1 MLCTRVSA
9 LLTLTDPSTLREA
22 HLDANQYWR
31 GSPPLRALLGSR
43 QLVEYV
49 VLDVEPVETMT
60 AAEVREAARAGA
72 MSAATMT
79 MGGVSYAASEAGA
92 NTKRF
97 ALADVTVAR
106 KSDFGQNDRVATVRS
121 HLGALLKPGDAALGY
136 DLAAAAP
143 SDDALDAAVGS
154 GRLSVPDALLVR
166 KSHDAARARRR
177 ARGERRP
184 WVLKRLDVGGG
195 GGGEGSGGG
204 EGMEAAAETPSSSSQ
219 RRRAAA
225 SAGGAGTNASADD
238 AADYERFMEEIEEDP
253 ELRARVALYKAPGV
267 DVGAAAAAGTG
278 DDDAMAEGT
287 EDDED
292 DDDVPQVPLEE
303 LLDDMEAL
311 GIDDDDDENGNAGGG
326 GGGGGNG
333 GG

>member
-1 MLCTRVSA
+1 M
-9 LLTLTDPSTLREA
+9 
-22 HLDANQYWR
+22 DANQYWR
-31 GSPPLRALLGSR
+31 SPLRALLGSR
-43 QLVEYV
+43 QLVEYI

-60 AAEVREAARAGA
+60 AAEMREAARTGA

-121 HLGALLKPGDAALGY
+121 HLGALLKPGDTALGY

-143 SDDALDAAVGS
+143 SDDALDAAVES
-154 GRLSVPDALLVR
+154 GRLAVPDALLVR

-195 GGGEGSGGG
+195 EGGGGGG
-204 EGMEAAAETPSSSSQ
+204 GTETTAPEATSSSS

-225 SAGGAGTNASADD
+225 NAGGAGTNALADD

-267 DVGAAAAAGTG
+267 DVSSSAAAAGVGGGGGVDDG
-278 DDDAMAEGT
+278 DDTMAEGT

-311 GIDDDDDENGNAGGG
+311 GIDDEEESGADGGG
-326 GGGGGNG
+326 GGE
-333 GG
+333 